1 MFKMTNLKLEK
12 IKMLSSFD
20 TDRYRLVGIK
30 FLNSYDNSGR
40 NSKDS
45 VYVYKCLRSKELVE
59 GDIVLVPV
67 YNDFQYVLAKVV
79 FCDIEEA
86 ENIVKNK
93 VLINDI
99 YDSAV
104 SKLEEQDG
112 NLRSVVYGLGKETE
126 GQFKEYRDELERESQ
141 IEEIKAQLK
150 KRAETAREIS
160 LYTALAQHDPMMQS
174 LLDQLSDITGD
185 NLLPDNTNEDK

>member
-1 MFKMTNLKLEK
+1 MVNLKLEK

-20 TDRYRLVGIK
+20 MDRYRLVGIK
-30 FLNSYDNSGR
+30 FLNTYDNSGR
-40 NSKDS
+40 NTKDNI
-45 VYVYKCLRSKELVE
+45 YVYRCLRSKDLAE

-67 YNDFQYVLAKVV
+67 YSDFQYVLAKVV
-79 FCDIEEA
+79 FYDIEEA
-86 ENIVKNK
+86 ENIIKNK
-93 VLINDI
+93 RLIEGM
-99 YDSAV
+99 YDSV
-104 SKLEEQDG
+104 ISKLEERDG
-112 NLRSVVYGLGKETE
+112 DLRSVVYSLGRETE

-141 IEEIKAQLK
+141 IKEIKAQLK

-185 NLLPDNTNEDK
+185 NLLLKESRQES

>member
-1 MFKMTNLKLEK
+1 MTNLKLEK

-20 TDRYRLVGIK
+20 TDRYNIVGVK
-30 FLNSYDNSGR
+30 FLNTYNNSERNTKDNI
-40 NSKDS
+40 
-45 VYVYKCLRSKELVE
+45 YVYRSLRSKALLE

-67 YNDFQYVLAKVV
+67 YSDFQYVLAKVV
-79 FCDIEEA
+79 VPNIEET
-86 ENIVKNK
+86 EGLIKNK
-93 VLINDI
+93 VLIEGM
-99 YDSAV
+99 YDSV
-104 SKLEEQDG
+104 ISKLEERDG
-112 NLRSVVYGLGKETE
+112 DLRSVVYNLGKETE
-126 GQFKEYRDELERESQ
+126 GEFKEYRDELERESQ

-185 NLLPDNTNEDK
+185 NLLLKEPRQES

>member
-1 MFKMTNLKLEK
+1 MTNLKLEK
-12 IKMLSSFD
+12 IKMLSNFD
-20 TDRYRLVGIK
+20 MDRYRLVGIK
-30 FLNSYDNSGR
+30 FLNSYDNPGR
-40 NSKDS
+40 NTRDNI
-45 VYVYKCLRSKELVE
+45 YVYKCLRSKELVE

-67 YNDFQYVLAKVV
+67 YSDFQYVLAKVV

-93 VLINDI
+93 VLIDDI
-99 YDSAV
+99 YDSV
-104 SKLEEQDG
+104 ISKLEEHDG
-112 NLRSVVYGLGKETE
+112 SLRSVVYGLGKETE

-141 IEEIKAQLK
+141 VEEIKAQLK

-185 NLLPDNTNEDK
+185 NFLLESGESDE

>member
-1 MFKMTNLKLEK
+1 MTNLKLEK

-20 TDRYRLVGIK
+20 TDRYNIVGVK
-30 FLNSYDNSGR
+30 FLNTYNNSERNTKDNIYIYRS
-40 NSKDS
+40 
-45 VYVYKCLRSKELVE
+45 LRSKVLLE

-67 YNDFQYVLAKVV
+67 YSDFQYVLAKVV
-79 FCDIEEA
+79 VPNIEET
-86 ENIVKNK
+86 EGLIKNK
-93 VLINDI
+93 VLIEGM
-99 YDSAV
+99 YDSV
-104 SKLEEQDG
+104 ISKLEERDG
-112 NLRSVVYGLGKETE
+112 DLRSVVYNLGKETE
-126 GQFKEYRDELERESQ
+126 GEFKEYRDELERESQ

-185 NLLPDNTNEDK
+185 NLLLKEPRQES

>member
-12 IKMLSSFD
+12 IKMLSNFD

-40 NSKDS
+40 NTRDS
-45 VYVYKCLRSKELVE
+45 IYVYKCLRSKELVE

-67 YNDFQYVLAKVV
+67 YSDFQYVLAKVV
-79 FCDIEEA
+79 FCDIEEV
-86 ENIVKNK
+86 ESIVKNK

-99 YDSAV
+99 YDSV
-104 SKLEEQDG
+104 ISKLEEQDG
-112 NLRSVVYGLGKETE
+112 SLRSVVYGLGKETE

-141 IEEIKAQLK
+141 IRDIKAQLE

-185 NLLPDNTNEDK
+185 SFLLESGESDE

>member
-1 MFKMTNLKLEK
+1 
-12 IKMLSSFD
+12 MLSSFD
-20 TDRYRLVGIK
+20 MDRYRLVGIK
-30 FLNSYDNSGR
+30 FLNTYDNSGR
-40 NSKDS
+40 NTKDNI
-45 VYVYKCLRSKELVE
+45 YVYRCLRSKVLSE

-67 YNDFQYVLAKVV
+67 YSDFQYVLAKVV
-79 FCDIEEA
+79 FYDIEEA
-86 ENIVKNK
+86 ENIIKNK
-93 VLINDI
+93 RLIEGV
-99 YDSAV
+99 YDSV
-104 SKLEEQDG
+104 ISKLEERDG
-112 NLRSVVYGLGKETE
+112 DLRSVVYNLGRETE

-185 NLLPDNTNEDK
+185 NLLLKEPRQES

>member
-1 MFKMTNLKLEK
+1 
-12 IKMLSSFD
+12 MLSSFD
-20 TDRYRLVGIK
+20 MDRYRLVGIK
-30 FLNSYDNSGR
+30 FLNTYDNSGR
-40 NSKDS
+40 NTKDNI
-45 VYVYKCLRSKELVE
+45 YIYRCLRSKDLVE

-67 YNDFQYVLAKVV
+67 YSDFQYVLAKVV

-86 ENIVKNK
+86 ENIIKNK
-93 VLINDI
+93 RLIEGM
-99 YDSAV
+99 YDSII
-104 SKLEEQDG
+104 SKLEERDG
-112 NLRSVVYGLGKETE
+112 DLRSVVYNLGKETE
-126 GQFKEYRDELERESQ
+126 GQFKEYQEELERESQ
-141 IEEIKAQLK
+141 IKEIKAQLK

>member
-1 MFKMTNLKLEK
+1 
-12 IKMLSSFD
+12 MLSNFD

-40 NSKDS
+40 NTRDS
-45 VYVYKCLRSKELVE
+45 IYVYKCLRSKELVE

-67 YNDFQYVLAKVV
+67 YSDLQYVLAKVV

-99 YDSAV
+99 YDSVV